1 MSALLEL
8 KAVARHY
15 RVSGGLLGLKRGLVR
30 AVDGVSLALA
40 PGESLG
46 LVGESGCGKSTLAR
60 LILGLEPLDAGTI
73 RFRGRDLGDWPETEL
88 RRQMQMVFQD
98 PYSSLNPRM
107 SVGSIVAE
115 PLVIHGVGSG
125 PERKARTLALL
136 RTVGL
141 DADMAERY
149 PHQLSG
155 GQRQRVAVARALAL
169 NPALVVCDEP
179 VSALDVSIQA
189 QVLLLLQDLRTRL
202 GLTYLFISH
211 DLAVVGQICERIA
224 VMYLG
229 RLVELAPAEA
239 LINEPKHPYTRALLS
254 AVPVPDPGHARSR
267 EHQIGE
273 PPSPLN
279 PPGGCP
285 FNPRCPQVMDLCR
298 REFPPAF
305 DTGPERLAHCWLHA
319 PAQQGR
325 QAQADASGGRPGAP
339 PPVSA

>member
-8 KAVARHY
+8 ENVSRHY
-15 RVSGGLLGLKRGLVR
+15 AVSGGLLGLRHGLVR
-30 AVDGVSLALA
+30 AVDGVSLTVDAGA
-40 PGESLG
+40 SLG

-60 LILGLEPLDAGTI
+60 CILGLEPLEGGTI
-73 RFRGRDLGDWPETEL
+73 RFQGRDITDWPQTEL

-107 SVGSIVAE
+107 SVGAIVAE
-115 PLVIHGVGSG
+115 PLTIHGLGTAA
-125 PERKARTLALL
+125 ERKAKTLALL

-141 DADMAERY
+141 DTDMARRY

-169 NPALVVCDEP
+169 GPALVVCDEP

-211 DLAVVGQICERIA
+211 DLAVVGQICDRIA

-229 RLVELAPAEA
+229 RVVELGPAET
-239 LINEPKHPYTRALLS
+239 LINDPRHPYTRVLLS
-254 AVPVPDPGHARSR
+254 AVPVPDPGHKRNR
-267 EHQIGE
+267 ENLTGE
-273 PPSPLN
+273 LPSPLN
-279 PPGGCP
+279 PPSGCP
-285 FNPRCPQVMDLCR
+285 FHPRCPQVMDICR
-298 REFPPAF
+298 HEFPQAF
-305 DTGPERLAHCWLHA
+305 STGEARLAHCWLHK
-319 PAQQGR
+319 PA
-325 QAQADASGGRPGAP
+325 
-339 PPVSA
+339 

>member
-8 KAVARHY
+8 EAVARHY
-15 RVSGGLLGLKRGLVR
+15 HVRAGLLGLKQGLVR
-30 AVDGVSLALA
+30 AVDGVSLTLM

-60 LILGLEPLDAGTI
+60 LILGLEPLDAGSV
-73 RFRGRDLGDWPETEL
+73 RFQGRNINDWPQTEL

-115 PLVIHGVGSG
+115 PLAIHKIGTRA
-125 PERKARTLALL
+125 ERKAKTLALL
-136 RTVGL
+136 QTVGL
-141 DADMAERY
+141 DADMAQRY

-169 NPALVVCDEP
+169 GPALVVCDEP

-211 DLAVVGQICERIA
+211 DLAVVGQICDRVA

-239 LINEPKHPYTRALLS
+239 LIREPRHPYTRALLS

-267 EHQIGE
+267 EHLTGE
-273 PPSPLN
+273 LPSPLN
-279 PPGGCP
+279 PPAGCP
-285 FNPRCPQVMDLCR
+285 FHPRCPEVMDICR

-305 DTGPERLAHCWLHA
+305 ATGETRLAHCWLHK
-319 PAQQGR
+319 PA
-325 QAQADASGGRPGAP
+325 
-339 PPVSA
+339 

>member
-1 MSALLEL
+1 MIPLLEL
-8 KAVARHY
+8 DAVARHY
-15 RVSGGLLGLKRGLVR
+15 HVRGGLLGLKQGTVR
-30 AVDGVSLALA
+30 AVDGVSLALM

-60 LILGLEPLDAGTI
+60 CILGLEPLSAGRV
-73 RFRGRDLGDWPETEL
+73 RFQGRDLGDWPQTEL

-107 SVGSIVAE
+107 SVGAIVAE
-115 PLVIHGVGSG
+115 PLVIHGLGNASV
-125 PERKARTLALL
+125 RKAKTLALL

-141 DADMAERY
+141 DADMARRY

-169 NPALVVCDEP
+169 GPALVVCDEP

-189 QVLLLLQDLRTRL
+189 QVLLLLQDLRERL

-239 LINEPKHPYTRALLS
+239 LIREPRHPYTRALLS
-254 AVPVPDPGHARSR
+254 AVPVPDPGHARTR
-267 EHQIGE
+267 EHLVGE
-273 PPSPLN
+273 LPSPLN

-285 FNPRCPQVMDLCR
+285 FNPRCPEVMDICR

-305 DTGPERLAHCWLHA
+305 DTSDSHGTGETGDTGETRLAHCWLHK
-319 PAQQGR
+319 PA
-325 QAQADASGGRPGAP
+325 
-339 PPVSA
+339 

>member
-1 MSALLEL
+1 MTALLEL
-8 KAVARHY
+8 EAVARHY
-15 RVSGGLLGLKRGLVR
+15 RVSGGLLGLTRGLVR
-30 AVDGVSLALA
+30 AVDGVSLTLA

-60 LILGLEPLDAGTI
+60 CILGLEPLDAGTI
-73 RFRGRDLGDWPETEL
+73 RFQGRDINDWPQTEL

-115 PLVIHGVGSG
+115 PLVIHSIGSAA
-125 PERKARTLALL
+125 ERKAKTLSLL

-141 DADMAERY
+141 DADMAKRY

-169 NPALVVCDEP
+169 GPALVVCDEP

-211 DLAVVGQICERIA
+211 DLAVVGQVCDRIA

-239 LINEPKHPYTRALLS
+239 LIREPRHPYTRALLS

-267 EHQIGE
+267 EHLVGE
-273 PPSPLN
+273 LPSALDPPA
-279 PPGGCP
+279 GCP
-285 FNPRCPQVMDLCR
+285 FHPRCPEVMDICR
-298 REFPPAF
+298 SEFPPAF
-305 DTGPERLAHCWLHA
+305 APGEARLAHCWLHA
-319 PAQQGR
+319 PGQKGM
-325 QAQADASGGRPGAP
+325 
-339 PPVSA
+339 

>member
-1 MSALLEL
+1 MIPLLEL
-8 KAVARHY
+8 EAVARHY
-15 RVSGGLLGLKRGLVR
+15 QVRGGLLGLQRGLVR
-30 AVDGVSLALA
+30 AVDGVSLTLL

-60 LILGLEPLDAGTI
+60 LILGLEPLNAGVI
-73 RFRGRDLGDWPETEL
+73 RFQGRDINDWPQTEL

-115 PLVIHGVGSG
+115 PLVIHSIGTAS
-125 PERKARTLALL
+125 ERKTKTLALL

-141 DADMAERY
+141 DADMARRY

-169 NPALVVCDEP
+169 GPALVVCDEP

-211 DLAVVGQICERIA
+211 DLAVVGQVCERIA

-229 RLVELAPAEA
+229 RLVELAQAEA
-239 LINEPKHPYTRALLS
+239 LIREPKHPYTRALLS

-267 EHQIGE
+267 EHLVGE
-273 PPSPLN
+273 LPSPLR

-285 FNPRCPQVMDLCR
+285 FHPRCPEVMDICH

-305 DTGPERLAHCWLHA
+305 KTGESRLAHCWLHA
-319 PAQQGR
+319 PTR
-325 QAQADASGGRPGAP
+325 QDR
-339 PPVSA
+339 

>member
-8 KAVARHY
+8 DGVARHY
-15 RVSGGLLGLKRGLVR
+15 HVRGGLLGLRQGTVR
-30 AVDGVSLALA
+30 AVDGVSLSLTA
-40 PGESLG
+40 GQSLG

-60 LILGLEPLDAGTI
+60 LILGLEPLDAGRV
-73 RFRGRDLGDWPETEL
+73 RFQGRDLGDWPQKEL
-88 RRQMQMVFQD
+88 RRQMQMIFQD

-115 PLVIHGVGSG
+115 PLVIHAMGTAA
-125 PERKARTLALL
+125 ERRAKTLSLL

-141 DADMAERY
+141 DADMAQRY

-169 NPALVVCDEP
+169 GPALVVCDEP

-189 QVLLLLQDLRTRL
+189 QVLLLLQDLRERL

-211 DLAVVGQICERIA
+211 DLAVVGQICDSVA

-229 RLVELAPAEA
+229 RLVELAPAAA
-239 LINEPKHPYTRALLS
+239 LISSPGHPYTRALLS
-254 AVPVPDPGHARSR
+254 AVPVPDPGHARTR
-267 EHQIGE
+267 EHLTGE

-279 PPGGCP
+279 PPDGCP
-285 FNPRCPQVMDLCR
+285 FHPRCPEVMDICR

-305 DTGPERLAHCWLHA
+305 NTTGIGDPGDNSETRLAHCWLHK
-319 PAQQGR
+319 PA
-325 QAQADASGGRPGAP
+325 
-339 PPVSA
+339 

>member
-8 KAVARHY
+8 FGVARHY
-15 RVSGGLLGLKRGLVR
+15 AISGGLLGLNKGVAR
-30 AVDGVSLALA
+30 AVDGVSLSIQQ
-40 PGESLG
+40 GESLG

-60 LILGLEPLDAGTI
+60 CVLGLEPLAAG
-73 RFRGRDLGDWPETEL
+73 RVEFQGRDISAWPEKEL

-107 SVGSIVAE
+107 RVADIVAE
-115 PLVIHGVGSG
+115 PLVIHSVGTG
-125 PERKARTLALL
+125 AERTAKTLDLL
-136 RTVGL
+136 RLVGL
-141 DADMAERY
+141 PESLAERY

-189 QVLLLLQDLRTRL
+189 QVLLLLQDLRERL

-211 DLAVVGQICERIA
+211 DLAVVGQVCDRIA

-229 RLVELAPAEA
+229 KVVEVAPSEA
-239 LINEPKHPYTRALLS
+239 LVRNPKHPYTSALLS
-254 AVPVPDPGHARSR
+254 AVPVPDPGHARKR
-267 EHQIGE
+267 QHLTGE
-273 PPSPLN
+273 LPSPLN
-279 PPGGCP
+279 PPSGCP
-285 FNPRCPQVMDLCR
+285 FHPRCPRVMDRCA

-305 DTGPERLAHCWLHA
+305 DTTDMADTKRDGDGPRFAHCWLHA
-319 PAQQGR
+319 PA
-325 QAQADASGGRPGAP
+325 
-339 PPVSA
+339 

>member
-1 MSALLEL
+1 MSVLLEL
-8 KAVARHY
+8 EGVARHY
-15 RVSGGLLGLKRGLVR
+15 RVSGGILGLKRGIVR
-30 AVDGVSLALA
+30 AVDGVSLTLNA
-40 PGESLG
+40 GESLG

-73 RFRGRDLGDWPETEL
+73 RFQGRDITDWPETEL

-115 PLVIHGVGSG
+115 PLVIHNIGTA
-125 PERKARTLALL
+125 PERKAKVLALL

-141 DADMAERY
+141 DADMARRY

-189 QVLLLLQDLRTRL
+189 QVLLLLQDLRERL

-229 RLVELAPAEA
+229 KVVETAPAEA
-239 LINEPKHPYTRALLS
+239 LIREPAHPYTRALLS

-267 EHQIGE
+267 EHLMGE

-279 PPGGCP
+279 PPSGCP
-285 FNPRCPQVMDLCR
+285 FHPRCPQVMDICH

-319 PAQQGR
+319 PAQHWQG
-325 QAQADASGGRPGAP
+325 A
-339 PPVSA
+339 

>member
-8 KAVARHY
+8 EGVARHY
-15 RVSGGLLGLKRGLVR
+15 RVSGGILGLSQGTVR
-30 AVDGVSLALA
+30 AVDGVSLSLSA
-40 PGESLG
+40 GESLG

-60 LILGLEPLDAGTI
+60 LILGLEPLSAGVI
-73 RFRGRDLGDWPETEL
+73 RFQGRDINHWPETAL

-107 SVGSIVAE
+107 RVGSIVAE
-115 PLVIHGVGSG
+115 PLVIHGIGSS
-125 PERKARTLALL
+125 PERKAKTLALL

-141 DADMAERY
+141 DEGMAARY

-169 NPALVVCDEP
+169 GPALVVCDEP

-229 RLVELAPAEA
+229 RVVELAPAEA
-239 LINEPKHPYTRALLS
+239 LIREPKHPYARALLS
-254 AVPVPDPGHARSR
+254 AVPVPDPGRQR
-267 EHQIGE
+267 NPEHLHGE
-273 PPSPLN
+273 PPSPLA
-279 PPGGCP
+279 PPAGCP
-285 FNPRCPQVMDLCR
+285 FHPRCPEVMVLCR
-298 REFPPAF
+298 REYPPAF
-305 DTGPERLAHCWLHA
+305 DTGQGRLAHCWLHA
-319 PAQQGR
+319 PGKTR
-325 QAQADASGGRPGAP
+325 
-339 PPVSA
+339 

>member
-1 MSALLEL
+1 MSALLQL
-8 KAVARHY
+8 FDVARHY
-15 RVSGGLLGLKRGLVR
+15 HVSGGVLGLNKGVVR
-30 AVDGVSLALA
+30 AVDGVSLAIE

-60 LILGLEPLDAGTI
+60 CILGLEPLAGGRI
-73 RFRGRDLGDWPETEL
+73 EFQGRDIAAWPQKDL

-107 SVGSIVAE
+107 RVGSIVAE
-115 PLVIHGVGSG
+115 PLTIHGVGDG
-125 PERKARTLALL
+125 PQRKAQTLELL
-136 RTVGL
+136 RLVGL
-141 DADMAERY
+141 SEDMADRY

-189 QVLLLLQDLRTRL
+189 QVLLLLQDLRERL

-211 DLAVVGQICERIA
+211 DLAVVGQVCDRIA

-229 RLVELAPAEA
+229 RLVEAAPAAE
-239 LINEPKHPYTRALLS
+239 LVNDPKHPYTQALLS
-254 AVPVPDPGHARSR
+254 AVPVPVVPAQGAGR
-267 EHQIGE
+267 ERQQLKGE

-279 PPGGCP
+279 PPSGCP
-285 FNPRCPQVMDLCR
+285 FHPRCPQVLPRCAE
-298 REFPPAF
+298 EFPPRF
-305 DTGPERLAHCWLHA
+305 DTGTGGETGRFAHCWLYA
-319 PAQQGR
+319 PKE
-325 QAQADASGGRPGAP
+325 
-339 PPVSA
+339 

>member
-1 MSALLEL
+1 MSALLEID
-8 KAVARHY
+8 AVSRHY
-15 RVSGGLLGLKRGLVR
+15 HVRGGLLGLKHALVR
-30 AVDGVSLALA
+30 AVDGLSLTLM

-60 LILGLEPLDAGTI
+60 LILGLEPLDAGSV
-73 RFRGRDLGDWPETEL
+73 RFQGRDINDWPQTEL

-107 SVGSIVAE
+107 SVGAIVAE
-115 PLVIHGVGSG
+115 PLVIHSMGTVV
-125 PERKARTLALL
+125 ERRAKTLSLL

-141 DADMAERY
+141 DADMAQRY

-169 NPALVVCDEP
+169 GPALLVCDEP

-189 QVLLLLQDLRTRL
+189 QVLLLLQDLRQRL

-211 DLAVVGQICERIA
+211 DLAVVGQICDRVA

-229 RLVELAPAEA
+229 RLVELAPAAA
-239 LINEPKHPYTRALLS
+239 LISKPCHPYTRALLS
-254 AVPVPDPGHARSR
+254 AVPVPDPGHARTR
-267 EHQIGE
+267 EHLVGE
-273 PPSPLN
+273 LPSPLN
-279 PPGGCP
+279 PPEGCP
-285 FNPRCPQVMDLCR
+285 FHPRCPEVMDICR

-305 DTGPERLAHCWLHA
+305 DTSSSGATGGISETRLAHCWLHK
-319 PAQQGR
+319 
-325 QAQADASGGRPGAP
+325 PG
-339 PPVSA
+339 

>member
-1 MSALLEL
+1 MSALLQL
-8 KAVARHY
+8 FAVARHY
-15 RVSGGLLGLKRGLVR
+15 HVSGGMLGLNKGVVR
-30 AVDGVSLALA
+30 AVDGVSLAIE

-60 LILGLEPLDAGTI
+60 CILGLEPLAGGRI
-73 RFRGRDLGDWPETEL
+73 EFQGRDIAAWPQKDL

-107 SVGSIVAE
+107 RVGSIVAE
-115 PLVIHGVGSG
+115 PLEIHGIGDG
-125 PERKARTLALL
+125 PRRKAQTLELL
-136 RTVGL
+136 RLVGL
-141 DADMAERY
+141 SEDMAGRY

-189 QVLLLLQDLRTRL
+189 QVLLLLQDLRERL

-211 DLAVVGQICERIA
+211 DLAVVGQVCDRIA

-229 RLVELAPAEA
+229 RLVEAAPAAE
-239 LINEPKHPYTRALLS
+239 LVNDPKHPYTQALLS
-254 AVPVPDPGHARSR
+254 AVPVPVVPAQGAGR
-267 EHQIGE
+267 ERQQLKGE

-279 PPGGCP
+279 PPSGCP
-285 FNPRCPQVMDLCR
+285 FHPRCPQVLPRCAK
-298 REFPPAF
+298 EFPPRF
-305 DTGPERLAHCWLHA
+305 DTGTGDETERFAHCWLYA
-319 PAQQGR
+319 PKE
-325 QAQADASGGRPGAP
+325 
-339 PPVSA
+339 

>member
-1 MSALLEL
+1 MSSLLEL
-8 KAVARHY
+8 AAVARHY
-15 RVSGGLLGLKRGLVR
+15 PVSGGLLGLQRGLVR
-30 AVDGVSLALA
+30 AVDGISLSLVA
-40 PGESLG
+40 GESLG

-60 LILGLEPLDAGTI
+60 CILGLEPLTSGTI
-73 RFRGRDLGDWPETEL
+73 RFQGRDINEWPETEL
-88 RRQMQMVFQD
+88 RRQMQMIFQD

-115 PLVIHGVGSG
+115 PLVIHGIGTAS
-125 PERKARTLALL
+125 ERKAKTLALL

-141 DADMAERY
+141 DADMARRY

-169 NPALVVCDEP
+169 GPALVVCDEP

-189 QVLLLLQDLRTRL
+189 QVLLLLQDLRERL

-229 RLVELAPAEA
+229 RLVELAPAAA
-239 LINEPKHPYTRALLS
+239 LINDPKHPYTRALLS
-254 AVPVPDPGHARSR
+254 AVPVPDPGHQRSR
-267 EHQIGE
+267 EHLKGE
-273 PPSPLN
+273 LPSALN
-279 PPGGCP
+279 PPSGCP
-285 FNPRCPQVMDLCR
+285 FHPRCPEVMDICR

-305 DTGPERLAHCWLHA
+305 DIGPGNDAERQANCWLYA
-319 PAQQGR
+319 PGQDRQG
-325 QAQADASGGRPGAP
+325 A
-339 PPVSA
+339 

>member
-8 KAVARHY
+8 IAVARHY
-15 RVSGGLLGLKRGLVR
+15 RVSSGVLGLTRGTVR
-30 AVDGVSLALA
+30 AVDGVSLTLNA
-40 PGESLG
+40 GESLG

-60 LILGLEPLDAGTI
+60 LILGLEPLTAGTI
-73 RFRGRDLGDWPETEL
+73 RFQGRDITEWPETEL

-107 SVGSIVAE
+107 SVRAIVAE
-115 PLVIHGVGSG
+115 PLSIHKVGAAS
-125 PERKARTLALL
+125 ERKAKTLELL

-141 DADMAERY
+141 DAEMAGRY

-169 NPALVVCDEP
+169 GPALVVCDEP

-189 QVLLLLQDLRTRL
+189 QVLLLLQDLRERL

-229 RLVELAPAEA
+229 KVVELAPAEA
-239 LINEPKHPYTRALLS
+239 LIREPRHPYAKALLA
-254 AVPVPDPGHARSR
+254 AVPVPDPGHVRNR
-267 EHQIGE
+267 EQLRGE

-279 PPGGCP
+279 PPPGCP
-285 FNPRCPQVMDLCR
+285 YHPRCPYVMDICC

-305 DTGPERLAHCWLHA
+305 ETGQDMGEARLAHCWLYA
-319 PAQQGR
+319 PAKG
-325 QAQADASGGRPGAP
+325 S
-339 PPVSA
+339 

>member
-8 KAVARHY
+8 EGVARHY
-15 RVSGGLLGLKRGLVR
+15 RVRGGVLGLARGTVR
-30 AVDGVSLALA
+30 AVDGVSFTVRQ
-40 PGESLG
+40 GESLG

-60 LILGLEPLDAGTI
+60 CILGLEPLTAGVV
-73 RFRGRDLGDWPETEL
+73 RFQGRPVADWEEKDL
-88 RRQMQMVFQD
+88 RRRIQMIFQD

-107 SVGSIVAE
+107 RVGDIVAE
-115 PLVIHGVGSG
+115 PLAIHAVGTRA
-125 PERKARTLALL
+125 EREDRTLDLL

-141 DADMAERY
+141 DVEMAERY

-169 NPALVVCDEP
+169 EPALVVCDEP

-189 QVLLLLQDLRTRL
+189 QVLLLLQDLRQRL

-211 DLAVVGQICERIA
+211 DLAVVGQVCDRIA

-229 RLVELAPAEA
+229 RIVETGPALELIAAPA
-239 LINEPKHPYTRALLS
+239 HPYARALLS
-254 AVPVPDPGHARSR
+254 AVPVPDPGAKRTR
-267 EHQIGE
+267 EHLAGE

-279 PPGGCP
+279 PPPGCP
-285 FNPRCPQVMDLCR
+285 FHPRCPQVMDICR

-305 DTGPERLAHCWLHA
+305 VPQPERLAHCWLHD
-319 PAQQGR
+319 PSR
-325 QAQADASGGRPGAP
+325 TT
-339 PPVSA
+339 